1 MKTITVKGV
10 GNASVKP
17 DLIVISMR
25 LETEDKEYTTTTLAA
40 AQRIDALNKSLEEIG
55 FGKDALK
62 TTDFSVRT
70 VYESV
75 REQGGNYKSVFK
87 GYACSHTLKVEFG
100 FDAKRLASI
109 LSAISRCVAKPE
121 LTVTF
126 TVKDPSAVSSEL
138 LHAAAQ
144 NANEKANVLCSA
156 AGVKLGELLSI
167 DYNFGD
173 INVCSDTDYKVEGRC
188 MMKAEACLSDINI
201 VPDDIKVNDTVTFV
215 WEIERKY

>member
-10 GNASVKP
+10 GKVSVKP

-25 LETEDKEYTTTTLAA
+25 LETEDKEYATTTETA

-75 REQGGNYKSVFK
+75 REQNGAYKSVFK
-87 GYACSHTLKVEFG
+87 GYACSHTLKVEFN
-100 FDAKRLASI
+100 FDAKRLASV

-121 LTVTF
+121 LTVSF

-167 DYNFGD
+167 DYNLGD